1 MNAAV
6 FLDRDNTIIH
16 NDGDL
21 GDPKEVRLIQGAA
34 SAIASLRGL
43 GYLIVIVT
51 NQGGVARGKYGV
63 EDVDKVH
70 EKITQLV
77 HDNAGAKIDRFYF
90 CPYHPLG
97 TVEKYTREHPWR
109 KPQPGMLLQAAK
121 DLHIDMEQSWMIGDA
136 LRDIE
141 AGAAAGVRTILIKPD
156 AQTLPPL
163 KAKEHGAGD
172 EQVRPDFVAA
182 SVIEA
187 TRVIAQQRR
196 PDHIPADWEPAGEK
210 INKNVQV
217 ANDGKNDSQS
227 AKRPTSKPFRP
238 WNAPASEQVSVEP
251 GTESDHHQ
259 PKPQT
264 TESKEKTQAKPQAKT
279 QPVESP
285 KPDVTPVTQ
294 PTPQPKPQPKVDA
307 KPVQKPVEAP
317 VEKPVDQ
324 VPAQP
329 QPKPTLPAD
338 ESELD
343 EPAVLLT
350 ESANS
355 VSPDSESVNGDAD
368 NAETLRF
375 DGGATRLLRL
385 IHQELKNQHS
395 HKGEFSWLRMF
406 AAMLQMIAIVCMFTS
421 LWLGAG
427 SDAADSRGFETFMY
441 MMGVALFTQLATIAM
456 LMFDRR

>member
-21 GDPKEVRLIQGAA
+21 GDPKQVKLIQGAA

-43 GYLIVIVT
+43 GYLIVVVT

-70 EKITQLV
+70 ERITQLV
-77 HDNAGAKIDRFYF
+77 YDNASAKIDRFYF
-90 CPYHPLG
+90 CPYHPEG

-121 DLHIDMEQSWMIGDA
+121 DLQIDMDQSWMIGDS
-136 LRDIE
+136 LRDVQ

-163 KAKEHGAGD
+163 KASEHGAGD
-172 EQVRPDFVAA
+172 EQARPDFVAA
-182 SVIEA
+182 SLIEG

-196 PDHIPADWEPAGEK
+196 PDRIPADWEPAGEK
-210 INKNVQV
+210 VNKNVQPARSGNEPV
-217 ANDGKNDSQS
+217 EGP
-227 AKRPTSKPFRP
+227 KRLASKPFRP

-251 GTESDHHQ
+251 DTQQVAPPQPIAAQQDQPQAPAPKTAEPQ
-259 PKPQT
+259 VKPLPPKP
-264 TESKEKTQAKPQAKT
+264 AA
-279 QPVESP
+279 PVVTP
-285 KPDVTPVTQ
+285 KPAPA
-294 PTPQPKPQPKVDA
+294 PE
-307 KPVQKPVEAP
+307 PVQVKPEP
-317 VEKPVDQ
+317 VIHE
-324 VPAQP
+324 P
-329 QPKPTLPAD
+329 QPKPTLPAE
-338 ESELD
+338 ESELE
-343 EPAVLLT
+343 EPVVLMPT
-350 ESANS
+350 KPQVTATPTEDESAS
-355 VSPDSESVNGDAD
+355 GDSDT
-368 NAETLRF
+368 AETLRF

-406 AAMLQMIAIVCMFTS
+406 AAMLQMIAIVCLFTS

-427 SDAADSRGFETFMY
+427 SNEPGGFNTFMY
-441 MMGVALFTQLATIAM
+441 MMGTAIFTQLATIAM

>member
-21 GDPKEVRLIQGAA
+21 GDPKEVKLIQGAA

-43 GYLIVIVT
+43 GYLIVVIT

-77 HDNAGAKIDRFYF
+77 FDNAGAKIDRFYF
-90 CPYHPLG
+90 CPYHPNG

-121 DLHIDMEQSWMIGDA
+121 DLQIDMDQSWMIGDA
-136 LRDIE
+136 LRDVE

-163 KAKEHGAGD
+163 KAREHGAGD
-172 EQVRPDFVAA
+172 DQVRPDFVAA
-182 SVIEA
+182 SLIEA

-196 PDHIPADWEPAGEK
+196 PDRIPADWEPAGEK
-210 INKNVQV
+210 INRNVQP
-217 ANDGKNDSQS
+217 ARTGKEPASDST
-227 AKRPTSKPFRP
+227 KRPASKPFRP
-238 WNAPASEQVSVEP
+238 WNAPATEQVSVEP
-251 GTESDHHQ
+251 ETNQSSQ
-259 PKPQT
+259 PKPLPARPQT
-264 TESKEKTQAKPQAKT
+264 AESVTVTEPVQPQADLT
-279 QPVESP
+279 PATV
-285 KPDVTPVTQ
+285 VTPVID
-294 PTPQPKPQPKVDA
+294 QPKSEPLPR
-307 KPVQKPVEAP
+307 
-317 VEKPVDQ
+317 
-324 VPAQP
+324 
-329 QPKPTLPAD
+329 PTLPAD

-343 EPAVLLT
+343 EPVVRLPD
-350 ESANS
+350 
-355 VSPDSESVNGDAD
+355 VSRPVQTDAEVDNVDAD
-368 NAETLRF
+368 AAEPLRF
-375 DGGATRLLRL
+375 DGGATRMLRL

-395 HKGEFSWLRMF
+395 HKSEFSWLRTF
-406 AAMLQMIAIVCMFTS
+406 AVMLQMIAIVCMFTS

-427 SDAADSRGFETFMY
+427 GNSFDTFMY
-441 MMGVALFTQLATIAM
+441 MMGVAIFTQLATIAM

>member
-43 GYLIVIVT
+43 GYLIVVVT

-77 HDNAGAKIDRFYF
+77 FDNAGAKIDRFYF
-90 CPYHPLG
+90 CPYHPQG

-121 DLHIDMEQSWMIGDA
+121 DLHIDIEQSWMIGDA
-136 LRDIE
+136 LRDVE

-182 SVIEA
+182 SLIEA

-210 INKNVQV
+210 VNKNVQP
-217 ANDGKNDSQS
+217 ARTGHASTE
-227 AKRPTSKPFRP
+227 APKRLASKPFRP
-238 WNAPASEQVSVEP
+238 WNAPASQQVSVEP
-251 GTESDHHQ
+251 ETQQDSSHSVEVET
-259 PKPQT
+259 PKPAPSAPQVKPLP
-264 TESKEKTQAKPQAKT
+264 SKPTITPAPE
-279 QPVESP
+279 P
-285 KPDVTPVTQ
+285 KLASAPKQ
-294 PTPQPKPQPKVDA
+294 IPQPAV
-307 KPVQKPVEAP
+307 
-317 VEKPVDQ
+317 VEKPVEPAPSPTR
-324 VPAQP
+324 PAQEAKSDEP
-329 QPKPTLPAD
+329 APRPTRPAQ

-350 ESANS
+350 NKTEST
-355 VSPDSESVNGDAD
+355 VPDLESINGDAD
-368 NAETLRF
+368 SSETLRF

-406 AAMLQMIAIVCMFTS
+406 AAMLQMIAIVCLFTS

-427 SDAADSRGFETFMY
+427 SNEPGGFNTFMY
-441 MMGVALFTQLATIAM
+441 MMGTAIFTQLATIAM

>member
-21 GDPKEVRLIQGAA
+21 GDPKQVKLIQGAA

-77 HDNAGAKIDRFYF
+77 YENAGAKIDRFYF
-90 CPYHPLG
+90 CPYHPNGL
-97 TVEKYTREHPWR
+97 VEKYTREHPWR

-121 DLHIDMEQSWMIGDA
+121 DLQIDMDQSWMIGDA

-141 AGAAAGVRTILIKPD
+141 AGAAAGVRTILLKPD

-163 KAKEHGAGD
+163 KASEHGAGD
-172 EQVRPDFVAA
+172 DLVRPDFVA
-182 SVIEA
+182 STIIEA

-196 PDHIPADWEPAGEK
+196 PDRVGTDWEPAGEK
-210 INKNVQV
+210 INKNVKP
-217 ANDGKNDSQS
+217 ANDGKDASDFP
-227 AKRPTSKPFRP
+227 KRLASKPFRP

-251 GTESDHHQ
+251 ESAPAPKATPAPTPSQ
-259 PKPQT
+259 VETKPAPKPAPT
-264 TESKEKTQAKPQAKT
+264 PVPPAKPVEVAAT
-279 QPVESP
+279 QPV
-285 KPDVTPVTQ
+285 
-294 PTPQPKPQPKVDA
+294 PQPKPQP
-307 KPVQKPVEAP
+307 VEQPAP
-317 VEKPVDQ
+317 
-324 VPAQP
+324 A
-329 QPKPTLPAD
+329 PTPSPTQPAD

-343 EPAVLLT
+343 EPAVLL
-350 ESANS
+350 S
-355 VSPDSESVNGDAD
+355 VKAPAPEQVDAENGDD
-368 NAETLRF
+368 QTLRF

-385 IHQELKNQHS
+385 IHQELKNQHA

-406 AAMLQMIAIVCMFTS
+406 AAMLQLIAIVCLVAS
-421 LWLGAG
+421 LWLGTG
-427 SDAADSRGFETFMY
+427 SQAEDGSEVFLA
-441 MMGVALFTQLATIAM
+441 MMGCALFTQMATIAM

>member
-141 AGAAAGVRTILIKPD
+141 AGAAAGRGLNPPD
-156 AQTLPPL
+156 PIP
-163 KAKEHGAGD
+163 GA
-172 EQVRPDFVAA
+172 AA
-182 SVIEA
+182 A
-187 TRVIAQQRR
+187 TV
-196 PDHIPADWEPAGEK
+196 
-210 INKNVQV
+210 
-217 ANDGKNDSQS
+217 
-227 AKRPTSKPFRP
+227 
-238 WNAPASEQVSVEP
+238 VS
-251 GTESDHHQ
+251 
-259 PKPQT
+259 
-264 TESKEKTQAKPQAKT
+264 
-279 QPVESP
+279 
-285 KPDVTPVTQ
+285 
-294 PTPQPKPQPKVDA
+294 
-307 KPVQKPVEAP
+307 
-317 VEKPVDQ
+317 
-324 VPAQP
+324 
-329 QPKPTLPAD
+329 
-338 ESELD
+338 
-343 EPAVLLT
+343 
-350 ESANS
+350 
-355 VSPDSESVNGDAD
+355 
-368 NAETLRF
+368 
-375 DGGATRLLRL
+375 
-385 IHQELKNQHS
+385 
-395 HKGEFSWLRMF
+395 
-406 AAMLQMIAIVCMFTS
+406 S
-421 LWLGAG
+421 L
-427 SDAADSRGFETFMY
+427 
-441 MMGVALFTQLATIAM
+441 
-456 LMFDRR
+456 

>member
-21 GDPKEVRLIQGAA
+21 GDPKQVKLIQGAA

-77 HDNAGAKIDRFYF
+77 YENAGAKIDRFYF
-90 CPYHPLG
+90 CPYHPKGL
-97 TVEKYTREHPWR
+97 VEKYTREHPWR

-121 DLHIDMEQSWMIGDA
+121 DLQIDMDQSWMIGDA

-141 AGAAAGVRTILIKPD
+141 AGAAAGVRTILLKPD

-163 KAKEHGAGD
+163 KASEHGAGD
-172 EQVRPDFVAA
+172 EEVRPDFVA
-182 SVIEA
+182 STIIEA

-196 PDHIPADWEPAGEK
+196 PDKVGSEWEPAGEK
-210 INKNVQV
+210 INKNLKP
-217 ANDGKNDSQS
+217 ANAGKD
-227 AKRPTSKPFRP
+227 AADAPKRLASKPFRP
-238 WNAPASEQVSVEP
+238 WNAPSSEQVSVEP
-251 GTESDHHQ
+251 ESTPADAKD
-259 PKPQT
+259 KPVT
-264 TESKEKTQAKPQAKT
+264 LVKEKTTAESATKPVNEPQVT
-279 QPVESP
+279 PTP
-285 KPDVTPVTQ
+285 KPVTE
-294 PTPQPKPQPKVDA
+294 PK
-307 KPVQKPVEAP
+307 
-317 VEKPVDQ
+317 
-324 VPAQP
+324 PAQP
-329 QPKPTLPAD
+329 QVKEPASHSKPEAQPQTKSVEPPPAPKPTQPAD
-338 ESELD
+338 ESDLD
-343 EPAVLLT
+343 EPTVLLADRT
-350 ESANS
+350 PTPEQGDA
-355 VSPDSESVNGDAD
+355 ENGDD
-368 NAETLRF
+368 QTLRF

-385 IHQELKNQHS
+385 IHQELKNQHA

-406 AAMLQMIAIVCMFTS
+406 AAMLQLIAIVCLFAA
-421 LWLGAG
+421 LWLGTG
-427 SDAADSRGFETFMY
+427 SSAEDGSEVFFA
-441 MMGVALFTQLATIAM
+441 MMGTALFTQMATIAM